1 MVVATTKRKRGVF
14 STHDK
19 LLHNSAT
26 NSSTRTGLCVRTTHE
41 SLLQY
46 KDTEIPQKG
55 VPIISSRGNKTWKN
69 KGEKIILMG
78 EINEYVVSKE
88 IRYFATKL
96 GLWELITDRH

>member
-69 KGEKIILMG
+69 KGDKIILMG
-78 EINEYVVSKE
+78 DTNDYILGKKPRS
-88 IRYFATKL
+88 FTAKL
-96 GLWELITDRH
+96 GL

>member
-1 MVVATTKRKRGVF
+1 MPQ
-14 STHDK
+14 
-19 LLHNSAT
+19 NSI
-26 NSSTRTGLCVRTTHE
+26 STR
-41 SLLQY
+41 
-46 KDTEIPQKG
+46 
-55 VPIISSRGNKTWKN
+55 SSRGNKTWKN